1 MFNHTQ
7 DNKSID
13 TILDECLERI
23 VFGGESI
30 EDCLAG
36 YRQYAEELEPLL
48 RTALAAR
55 QATMSIEPSPEF
67 KARARYQF
75 HAALNEMAAKQKQP
89 RFGFRWRLNWAVAA
103 SLSLCLVL
111 STGGVVAAASNS
123 MPDSPLYQV
132 KLATEQIQLALTT
145 SAEGKAELNAKL
157 VDRRLDEIVNMAAA
171 GNTELILS
179 TTQRLDEHLSM
190 IDSLPGNATAAE
202 ESGKFSMA
210 PPYFSTRTVTK
221 TVAPMAV
228 PDKNPG
234 ETTVLGT
241 STTMIEAP
249 VPTNPT
255 GITTETNDG
264 GSPPGGESDGG
275 WRTQDDYQSLLA
287 EMQLY
292 SIDNIDELYA
302 AIEATP
308 DDDVRTA
315 LLQVLA
321 VLENRALGEAVTTVT
336 QTVTAE

>member
-1 MFNHTQ
+1 MFNRRE
-7 DNKSID
+7 DNNILD

-36 YRQYAEELEPLL
+36 YRQYADELEPLL

-55 QATMSIEPSPEF
+55 RATLSIEPGPEF

-75 HAALNEMAAKQKQP
+75 HAALSEMAARKEKQP

-123 MPDSPLYQV
+123 MPDSPLYSI
-132 KLATEQIQLALTT
+132 KLATENIQMALTT
-145 SAEGKAELNAKL
+145 SAEGKAELSAKL

-171 GNTELILS
+171 GNTELIQ
-179 TTQRLDEHLSM
+179 TTNQRLDEHLSM
-190 IDSLPGNATAAE
+190 IKSLPGNATAVE
-202 ESGKFSMA
+202 EGGFFNHESQT
-210 PPYFSTRTVTK
+210 FSTRTVTK

-228 PDKNPG
+228 PDKNLG
-234 ETTVLGT
+234 ETATLGT

-249 VPTNPT
+249 VPTAPDS
-255 GITTETNDG
+255 TNG
-264 GSPPGGESDGG
+264 GSPPGEESDGA

-287 EMQLY
+287 EIQQY

-302 AIEATP
+302 AIEAASN
-308 DDDVRTA
+308 DDVRAA
-315 LLQVLA
+315 LLQVLV
-321 VLENRALGEAVTTVT
+321 VLENRVLGEAVTTVT
-336 QTVTAE
+336 ETVTAE